1 MEPVK
6 VIVLGAGRRGTDA
19 YAPYALKYPD
29 RLKVVGVA
37 EPSEIRRE
45 NMRTLHNI
53 PDENCY
59 TSWQECLGRKKF
71 ADAVFICTQDQ
82 MHFEP
87 TMKAIEAGYDILLEK
102 PIAPTAKECLLI
114 EQAAKKAGVKILVCH
129 VLRYANH
136 YRKVKEIVDSGLI
149 GDIVHIVHTE
159 EVGDF
164 HQAHSYV
171 RGNWNN
177 SETSSPMILAKS
189 CHDMD
194 LLRWI
199 IGKRCKS
206 LSAFGSLKYFN
217 EKHKPDGAPKRCTD
231 GCKHAGQCPYDA
243 VKVYCS
249 PQTSYWFKTAATG
262 DPDPTYEKLRNAV
275 ETGPYG
281 RCVFQCDNNVVD
293 HMVVNL
299 EFEDE
304 ITVAFT
310 MSGFTPT
317 IEREMVIMGTKGY
330 LRSSLDKE
338 TILVTDFLTKN
349 TQKIDT
355 TNGLYGH
362 IGHGGGDEGIVRDFV
377 SILNGDE
384 PGDCVTEI
392 GISCESHMMAFAAEE
407 ARLSGRVIDMEEFMN
422 GIG

>member
-29 RLKVVGVA
+29 RLKIVGVA
-37 EPSEIRRE
+37 EPDEIRRE
-45 NMRTLHNI
+45 NMCALHNI

-59 TSWQECLGRKKF
+59 TNWQECLQQEKF
-71 ADAVFICTQDQ
+71 ADAVFICTQDR

-87 TMKAIEAGYDILLEK
+87 AMRAIEAGYDILLEK
-102 PIAPTAKECLLI
+102 PIAPTARECLLI

-177 SETSSPMILAKS
+177 SGTSSPMILAKS

-199 IGKRCKS
+199 IGKKCKKVS
-206 LSAFGSLKYFN
+206 SFGSLKYFN
-217 EKHKPDGAPKRCTD
+217 EEHKPEGAPERCTD

-262 DPDPTYEKLRNAV
+262 DPDPTEEKLKRAV

-310 MSGFTPT
+310 MSGFTPE

-349 TQKIDT
+349 TQQIDT

-377 SILNGDE
+377 SILNGE
-384 PGDCVTEI
+384 ETGNGVTEI

-407 ARLSGRVIDMEEFMN
+407 ARVSGRVIDMEEFMN